1 MNESQFAAIT
11 AIIPA
16 DFLPHGEKIMVGD
29 SPVDADVN
37 GYKVLHEFIDGR
49 DTPRFASLV
58 RVI

>member
-1 MNESQFAAIT
+1 
-11 AIIPA
+11 
-16 DFLPHGEKIMVGD
+16 LPHGEKIMVGD